1 MFIPKI
7 EITVAP
13 RKDAK
18 PYALDIN
25 KNTLDILFLVFEF
38 KIAAAPHIARFLH
51 QPEQSKYLYL
61 KLRRMWQ
68 AGLLESL
75 QISVGSRQRGM
86 PVYYMLSKDGLAVLG
101 ERLHLSSVHL
111 KNYPTV
117 ASFIASGLFKHEA
130 EIVEL
135 ASLEAKNHSKN
146 LAISFVGEAASL
158 AREVRSDKRIEVLTP
173 DYVVTY
179 EMNDAAHRI
188 YTEYERTNKSPVGML
203 KKIERYVRH
212 LNSEETE
219 HATLRI
225 IFDSENMEASF
236 WLNILLNKPR
246 LLRGLRIVTTNTTL
260 TQTPEQFF
268 ESIYATKNT
277 VDLKRDGRVTAD
289 LSERVRLF
297 LELYETARN

>member
-7 EITVAP
+7 EIALTP

-38 KIAAAPHIARFLH
+38 KIAAMPHIARFLH

-75 QISVGSRQRGM
+75 QVSVGSRQRGM

-158 AREVRSDKRIEVLTP
+158 TREVRSDKRIEVLTP

-179 EMNDAAHRI
+179 EINGAVHRI
-188 YTEYERTNKSPVGML
+188 YTEYERTNKSPAGML
-203 KKIERYVRH
+203 KKIDRYVRH
-212 LNSEETE
+212 LNPEDAERT
-219 HATLRI
+219 TLRI
-225 IFDSENMEASF
+225 IFENDNMEASF

-246 LLRGLRIVTTNTTL
+246 LLRGLRTVTTNTAYM
-260 TQTPEQFF
+260 QISEQFL
-268 ESIYATKNT
+268 EPIYATEDVVN
-277 VDLKRDGRVTAD
+277 LKRDGRVTSD

-297 LELYETARN
+297 EGL